1 MPVDTRKVTG
11 RRPVRYDSFEDIVV
25 DAERLAALEL
35 TSLGNWSLGQTL
47 KHLGS
52 AMEGSVNGSGFKV
65 RLWLR
70 IIGRIYVKRLLLNG
84 PFPAGFQLP
93 SSAAKRLV
101 PDETSP
107 GEGLDALRRGIMRL
121 RSETTRSV
129 HPVAGPLSIEE
140 WNRFHL
146 RHSEMHMSF
155 LVPKAY
161 AQPEANL

>member
-1 MPVDTRKVTG
+1 MPVDTRKVIG
-11 RRPVRYDSFEDIVV
+11 RRPVRYNSFEDIVA
-25 DAERLAALEL
+25 DGERLAAMEVM
-35 TSLGNWSLGQTL
+35 SLGNWSLGQTL

-52 AMEGSVNGSGFKV
+52 AMEGSVSGSGFKV

-93 SSAAKRLV
+93 RSAAKRLV
-101 PDETSP
+101 PDETSAA
-107 GEGLDALRRGIMRL
+107 EGLDALRRGIARL
-121 RSETTRSV
+121 RSEVTRSV

-155 LVPKAY
+155 LVPA
-161 AQPEANL
+161 AHARLAPNT